1 MQHTKKALGREQA
14 ALSIWKEYAAT
25 GDKSLRDR
33 LVLTFAPLV
42 RHIVYKKLREL
53 PASCEV
59 DDLISS
65 GIEGL
70 IGAIDRYDPAKGATL
85 EQFVWTRIHGAV
97 IDDLRKLDWA
107 PRSLRRWER
116 DMNRAREQF
125 TAIYGR
131 RPTGAELASA
141 MGIEVSELRKRMND
155 IAGSDL
161 TSLNSL
167 TLNDEDGTIER
178 INTLESHDDRLD
190 PEAEA
195 TRRLAK
201 DRFRRAFSQLPRRER
216 EVAVMLYVKNLTL
229 RETGEVLGVSE
240 SRVCQIHG
248 QLKKRL
254 RTALENDSMLLSEVA

>member
-1 MQHTKKALGREQA
+1 MESKSGPREQD
-14 ALSIWKEYAAT
+14 ALTTWKKYKAS

-97 IDDLRKLDWA
+97 LDDLRKLDWA

-116 DMNRAREQF
+116 DMNRSREQF

-131 RPTGAELASA
+131 RPTGHELADA
-141 MGIEVSELRKRMND
+141 MGIEISELRRRMDD
-155 IAGSDL
+155 IAASDL

-167 TLNDEDGTIER
+167 TLSDEDGTIER

-190 PEAEA
+190 PEVET

-201 DRFRRAFSQLPRRER
+201 ERFRRAFAQLPRRER

-229 RETGEVLGVSE
+229 REIGDVLGVSE

-248 QLKKRL
+248 ELKKHL
-254 RTALENDSMLLSEVA
+254 RTALENDSMLFSEVA